1 MREIAVQPLTAEAF
15 APFGRVI
22 EAAPASAVGINAGW
36 TTRFHALAEIDV
48 EGAPPILSIFRSRVR
63 PLVVDMLER
72 HPFGTQA
79 FFPLGG
85 RPWLAVC
92 AETPEAEPQAFLF
105 RGDQGAQIGRGVWHA
120 PLLTLAAQD
129 FLVADRAEPEGNVEV
144 VEVHYEIETTSSSSR

>member
-1 MREIAVQPLTAEAF
+1 MREIVPRPLTAEAF

-22 EAAPASAVGINAGW
+22 EAAPSSAVEINAGW

-63 PLVVDMLER
+63 PLTVDLLER

-85 RPWLAVC
+85 RPWLVVC
-92 AETPEAEPQAFLF
+92 AEGPEAEPLAFLC

-120 PLLTLAAQD
+120 PLMTLAAQD
-129 FLVADRAEPEGNVEV
+129 FLVADRAEPEGNLEV
-144 VEVHYEIETTSSSSR
+144 VELARPLKLLLAGD